1 MESPGTPRFMIQH
14 QNYPEC
20 KAIPKEA
27 LERAFVESFRIITDE
42 HKDVLEEFLQRTE
55 EELH

>member
-1 MESPGTPRFMIQH
+1 MIQH

-20 KAIPKEA
+20 KAIPEEA
-27 LERAFVESFRIITDE
+27 LESAFVESFRIITDE

>member
-1 MESPGTPRFMIQH
+1 MIQH
-14 QNYPEC
+14 QNCPEC
-20 KAIPKEA
+20 KAIPEEA
-27 LERAFVESFRIITDE
+27 LESAFVESFRIITDD

>member
-1 MESPGTPRFMIQH
+1 MIQH